1 MHRHLNNCF
10 LIFNIVGS
18 VLDNI
23 QKYIDMIAPGIFCH
37 QVIMLNCTL
46 MYTCVYLHHTVCLE
60 ILFRFERDN
69 SPASTRILH
78 FIINCTSQLF
88 LISQNML
95 DFKRF
100 VLSAFFRFYPDNSLL
115 IDRNNHNSK
124 LHFKRDEIVL
134 SIVLPNA
141 KGNTKLIYSRIS
153 I

>member
-1 MHRHLNNCF
+1 
-10 LIFNIVGS
+10 
-18 VLDNI
+18 
-23 QKYIDMIAPGIFCH
+23 MIAPGIFRH

-60 ILFRFERDN
+60 ILFRFDRDN
-69 SPASTRILH
+69 SPTCTRILH

-88 LISQNML
+88 SIFQNML

-124 LHFKRDEIVL
+124 LHFNQDEIFL
-134 SIVLPNA
+134 SIILPNA
-141 KGNTKLIYSRIS
+141 KGNTR
-153 I
+153 

>member
-1 MHRHLNNCF
+1 
-10 LIFNIVGS
+10 
-18 VLDNI
+18 
-23 QKYIDMIAPGIFCH
+23 MIAPGIFRH

-88 LISQNML
+88 LIFQNML

-124 LHFKRDEIVL
+124 LHFKRDEIFL